1 MKSGIGEVEVVVVV
15 VEVVDAEYRVDVEV
29 AGILEVVVVSEV
41 DVDVVIVVVDVVDV
55 VVVVVVLSVVV
66 VVDDSVASLATD
78 DTERSACIEW
88 VTYSDAQICG
98 VSSRPISNDARSTS
112 SSIASCSVSNV
123 VVLRVVVLV
132 GAGRTVVVGDVCAA
146 AFLFEPFAAAV

>member
-1 MKSGIGEVEVVVVV
+1 MEVP
-15 VEVVDAEYRVDVEV
+15 
-29 AGILEVVVVSEV
+29 GILEVVVVSEV

-55 VVVVVVLSVVV
+55 VVVVVVVVLSVVV
-66 VVDDSVASLATD
+66 VVDDSVSSLATD
-78 DTERSACIEW
+78 DTGRSAYIEW
-88 VTYSDAQICG
+88 VTYSDALTCE
-98 VSSRPISNDARSTS
+98 VSSRPIPNDVPSRS

-123 VVLRVVVLV
+123 VVLRVAVLV